1 MKLQTPQKI
10 NTEIKSILQTK
21 QETKQQLETK
31 QMLRTKQLSFTGT
44 KLSIKPFK
52 INQIPTPIIK
62 AFPLLS
68 KSKKSKQSMFGNIKI
83 PKFNQ
88 KRAYNPSLVAREFNI
103 KGTASRLDKM
113 GFGIQPI

>member
-1 MKLQTPQKI
+1 MS
-10 NTEIKSILQTK
+10 KSISPSK
-21 QETKQQLETK
+21 SPSPS
-31 QMLRTKQLSFTGT
+31 RSLSPSRSPSRS
-44 KLSIKPFK
+44 KSPSPSPSPYIYIPPIKPPL
-52 INQIPTPIIK
+52 IS
-62 AFPLLS
+62 AFMLP
-68 KSKKSKQSMFGNIKI
+68 KKSKQLNFGNIKI